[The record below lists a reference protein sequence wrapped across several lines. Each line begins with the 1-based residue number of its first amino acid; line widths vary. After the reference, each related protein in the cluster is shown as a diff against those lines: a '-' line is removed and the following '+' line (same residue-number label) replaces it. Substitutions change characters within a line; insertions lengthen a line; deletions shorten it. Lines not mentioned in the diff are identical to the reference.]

1 MANKTVYPYG
11 TDGSLPSSV
20 GIINDLHTGGADK
33 ALSAE
38 MGKYLGNTIF
48 GTNETTVINIAD
60 LQRVGFMISADNS
73 WLQYG
78 ETYGSSVNYGRGVL
92 IPVSQYSTITI
103 VTTAGIALAF
113 LRNDSM
119 ASGETPNYS
128 DSYPTRQVVNG
139 TQTYYVPEDADY
151 LFINTNIK
159 DGSDVSPY
167 ISSLSG
173 SSIASGAVMRDEIID
188 DLNSDT
194 AIAPLSARQGMV
206 LKSLISGGTA
216 TEYKRI
222 HPVTQFGES
231 RNGTITTVY
240 DSEYTKMDVE
250 RYRGANILVHNM
262 HSASGCSQILDAS
275 NAVLSTFSGE
285 NTAVGTVKIPS
296 TAKWFVISNSFV
308 KNPDFYVSVPS
319 EMGDNDG
326 LIFGENFLFD
336 YDAGDFSQFNGTV
349 VSGKGLQLPG
359 TGASNGLVLDKVID
373 LDNWSLIAD
382 ILTSDNSETVSLGT
396 KITQPGSANHS
407 TRVDVAFGNASISI
421 YNNATNTLVVSES
434 ISSIISGNIYTVK
447 LERIDRNIKAT
458 LINRTTGQSVSVVSN
473 DYPQGS
479 GQEGI
484 NAAGKMFDSPIFY
497 VGSGTPWLQNLYAT
511 CLTRAKVLI
520 VGDSITAGAHTTYEN
535 TWAPKAAEYFGNSIS
550 GGRGSGQVLCCLNQL
565 RSLIPVVKP
574 KAVIVTIGT
583 NYISNIAKSGYAGL
597 FKSIVNLIREY
608 DAIPIVN
615 NVCACDARKTGLTII
630 NEVVDE
636 LKQIG
641 CRFDLAT
648 SLNNDWDDGQ
658 DSQYYYTD
666 DVHLNDAGNTLL
678 YNIVTTQLGWLK
690 NI

>member
-1 MANKTVYPYG
+1 MANTTVYPYG
-11 TDGSLPSSV
+11 TGGSLPSSV
-20 GIINDLHTGGADK
+20 GIINDLTTGGADK
-33 ALSAE
+33 VLSAE
-38 MGKYLGNTIF
+38 MGKTL
-48 GTNETTVINIAD
+48 NEMIVGSGDIKEGID
-60 LQRVGFMISADNS
+60 L
-73 WLQYG
+73 
-78 ETYGSSVNYGRGVL
+78 
-92 IPVSQYSTITI
+92 SQYSTIGFFINNVKTWSA
-103 VTTAGIALAF
+103 TGT
-113 LRNDSM
+113 S
-119 ASGETPNYS
+119 SNYS
-128 DSYPTRQVVNG
+128 NGILVPLTGVSKLELTAVGGRWYTLLKDNYAAKNQSPHYATGYSDRVHLEDDTEVVDVPSDAMYIYLG
-139 TQTYYVPEDADY
+139 TVVT
-151 LFINTNIK
+151 
-159 DGSDVSPY
+159 DGTSVLANWTVYKVS
-167 ISSLSG
+167 SST
-173 SSIASGAVMRDEIID
+173 GAVMRDEIVD
-188 DLNSDT
+188 NLNSDLAT
-194 AIAPLSARQGMV
+194 APLSAKQGAV
-206 LKSLISGGTA
+206 LKSMISGSLGKG
-216 TEYKRI
+216 YNI

-250 RYRGANILVHNM
+250 RYRGADILVHNM

-326 LIFGENFLFD
+326 HIFGENFLFD

-497 VGSGTPWLQNLYAT
+497 VGSGTPWLQNIYAT

-520 VGDSITAGAHTTYEN
+520 VGDSITAGAHTAYEN
-535 TWAPKAAEYFGNSIS
+535 TWAPNVAEYFGNSLS

-565 RSLIPVVKP
+565 RTLVPVVKP

-583 NYISNIAKSGYAGL
+583 NYINNIAKSGYAGL
-597 FKSIVNLIREY
+597 FKSIINLIREY
-608 DAIPIVN
+608 DAVPIVN
-615 NVCACDARKTGLTII
+615 NVPACDARKTGLSII
-630 NEVVDE
+630 NEVVNE